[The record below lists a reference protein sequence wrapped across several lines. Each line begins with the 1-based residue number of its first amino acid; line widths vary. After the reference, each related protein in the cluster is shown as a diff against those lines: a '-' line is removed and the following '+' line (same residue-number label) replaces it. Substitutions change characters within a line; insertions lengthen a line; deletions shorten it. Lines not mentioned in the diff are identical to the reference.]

1 MTIKRTDREMTDDKD
16 AFDLWWECSQKPL
29 DSDLTI
35 PSHIH
40 NAVMTL
46 TPESRRDR
54 AMVNAAVRDGT
65 ARAGSADIYDGAAW
79 TEMDTNDLKAA
90 IRHGNSIEEAAEFM
104 CRSGSVDEVVRKAE
118 ELGLKPKRRKPK
130 PRASDG
136 QTGH

>member
-16 AFDLWWECSQKPL
+16 AFDLWWEWAQKPL

-35 PSHIH
+35 PVHIH

-65 ARAGSADIYDGAAW
+65 GPVRRADIYDGAAW
-79 TEMDTNDLKAA
+79 TEMDIDDLKAA
-90 IRHGNSIEEAAEFM
+90 IEHGDSPEEAAEFL
-104 CRSGSVDEVVRKAE
+104 CRSGSIDEVARKAR
-118 ELGLKPKRRKPK
+118 ELGLKPKGRRPSVGS
-130 PRASDG
+130 R
-136 QTGH
+136 